1 MYTPYN
7 IFDYNLPKYN
17 PGGQSN
23 NPDKPDPGTY
33 KIGDII
39 DISGEKKV
47 VTGWDPVAG
56 KYTTETWNPL
66 KGDIGDYTKDYE
78 TLEKALNDP
87 DVKKALWEEYKKD
100 KTNYKITS
108 TGSKYIRGIKDAD
121 DLVKK
126 YLQAE
131 KAIMAINA
139 NYSADEIK
147 KLNLDN
153 NSANRKKLFEE
164 VGINFNP
171 GDIAIFQKAYYDLA
185 DIYNS
190 TSTPDAIKQKLGD
203 FDWEAKGDIDTDS
216 PEYKTSGKTGV
227 TKGYVSQVDDAFG
240 DNTVF
245 QFNRLKQPTITQS
258 TITQKPQQTTT
269 PITPGKMAPPVPR
282 AKPEFWTQDK
292 NLVTNALI
300 DYFRTKKINP
310 WAPPIKLETPRTA
323 FLDYTAPLQEANAQ
337 MLMGIQGANA
347 FGSPQGYVS
356 TATKLA
362 GDYGPMAQG
371 IISNTHNQNI
381 QLANTNQAQIAAVRN
396 QENLA
401 NAERLTNLYD
411 KNAIAEQQ
419 YLNTEI
425 ARRKNIVDATNNAWT
440 NRGLTQ
446 SQNIMSYPFQVD
458 PVTGYTY
465 YDPRL
470 ATNMEP
476 SETDFETRQKRLDDL
491 LTSNKYQNQ
500 DIETIY
506 KILYPDENIGNPY
519 YRSSQRG
526 RQRYQQ
532 NNYDPRYD
540 QYFMYPGASGANP
553 YGYPFG

>member
-1 MYTPYN
+1 
-7 IFDYNLPKYN
+7 
-17 PGGQSN
+17 
-23 NPDKPDPGTY
+23 
-33 KIGDII
+33 
-39 DISGEKKV
+39 
-47 VTGWDPVAG
+47 
-56 KYTTETWNPL
+56 
-66 KGDIGDYTKDYE
+66 
-78 TLEKALNDP
+78 
-87 DVKKALWEEYKKD
+87 
-100 KTNYKITS
+100 
-108 TGSKYIRGIKDAD
+108 
-121 DLVKK
+121 
-126 YLQAE
+126 
-131 KAIMAINA
+131 
-139 NYSADEIK
+139 
-147 KLNLDN
+147 
-153 NSANRKKLFEE
+153 
-164 VGINFNP
+164 
-171 GDIAIFQKAYYDLA
+171 
-185 DIYNS
+185 
-190 TSTPDAIKQKLGD
+190 
-203 FDWEAKGDIDTDS
+203 
-216 PEYKTSGKTGV
+216 
-227 TKGYVSQVDDAFG
+227 
-240 DNTVF
+240 
-245 QFNRLKQPTITQS
+245 
-258 TITQKPQQTTT
+258 
-269 PITPGKMAPPVPR
+269 
-282 AKPEFWTQDK
+282 
-292 NLVTNALI
+292 LI

-310 WAPPIKLETPRTA
+310 WAPPVKLETPRTA

-470 ATNMEP
+470 ATDMQP

-491 LTSNKYQNQ
+491 LTSTKYQNQ

>member
-56 KYTTETWNPL
+56 KYTTEKWNPL

-78 TLEKALNDP
+78 ALEKALNDP

-100 KTNYKITS
+100 KTTYKVTS
-108 TGSKYIRGIKDAD
+108 TGSKYIRGIRDAD

-258 TITQKPQQTTT
+258 TITQKPQQTSP
-269 PITPGKMAPPVPR
+269 PITPGKMGPPVPR

-310 WAPPIKLETPRTA
+310 WAPPI
-323 FLDYTAPLQEANAQ
+323 DLQEPQYTLLDPTWQLQNNAALMNQQLQGLGAFGNSQSYLANA
-337 MLMGIQGANA
+337 
-347 FGSPQGYVS
+347 
-356 TATKLA
+356 TALSGKA
-362 GDYGPMAQG
+362 SEQSQG
-371 IISNTHNQNI
+371 ILAEYDARNAMIQNQGE
-381 QLANTNQAQIAAVRN
+381 QAKTAIRN

-470 ATNMEP
+470 ATDMQP

-491 LTSNKYQNQ
+491 LTSTKYQNQ